1 MNDLKLTKTERMI
14 MEVIWQEGELS
25 NADIFEKIG
34 EAHDWSRHM
43 VKFYTKTMAEKGLL
57 GINQLSERKIRYY
70 PKLTKEQYLA
80 AAADGFLRR
89 NYRGLS
95 NMVAGLIDNEK
106 VSREEIDK
114 LEQLIR
120 EVKEKSDGSAD

>member
-1 MNDLKLTKTERMI
+1 MNELKLTNTERMI
-14 MEVIWQEGELS
+14 MEVIWQDGELS
-25 NADIFEKIG
+25 NTEIFEKIG

-57 GINQLSERKIRYY
+57 GVNQISERKIRYY
-70 PKLTKEQYLA
+70 PKITKEQYLA
-80 AAADGFLRR
+80 SAANGFLRR

-106 VSREEIDK
+106 VSREEIDE

-120 EVKEKSDGSAD
+120 DFKETNDGSVD

>member
-1 MNDLKLTKTERMI
+1 MNELKLTNTERMI
-14 MEVIWQEGELS
+14 MEVIWRDGELS
-25 NADIFEKIG
+25 NTEIFDRIG

-43 VKFYTKTMAEKGLL
+43 VKFYTKAMADKGLL
-57 GINQLSERKIRYY
+57 GVNQISERKIKYF

-80 AAADGFLRR
+80 SAADGFLRR

-106 VSREEIDK
+106 VSREEIDE
-114 LEQLIR
+114 LERLIHDF
-120 EVKEKSDGSAD
+120 KEKNDGSVD

>member
-1 MNDLKLTKTERMI
+1 MNELKLTNTERMI
-14 MEVIWQEGELS
+14 MEVIWRDGELS
-25 NADIFEKIG
+25 NTEIFDRIG

-43 VKFYTKTMAEKGLL
+43 VKFYTKTMADKGLL
-57 GINQLSERKIRYY
+57 GVNQISERKIKYF

-80 AAADGFLRR
+80 SAADGFLRR

-106 VSREEIDK
+106 VSREEIDE
-114 LEQLIR
+114 LERLIHDF
-120 EVKEKSDGSAD
+120 KEKNDGSVD